1 MVVAGKGCGPAAP
14 CGTLDDA
21 ARALTPSAC
30 FWSRYFIHGKEMPC
44 IMDLSSQA
52 AEMVHVAGGCHIDI
66 AVLEDGESY
75 DTINLIKRS
84 KRRKQVDCQSSPDL

>member
-1 MVVAGKGCGPAAP
+1 
-14 CGTLDDA
+14 
-21 ARALTPSAC
+21 
-30 FWSRYFIHGKEMPC
+30 MPC

-52 AEMVHVAGGCHIDI
+52 TEMAHVAGGCHIDI

-84 KRRKQVDCQSSPDL
+84 FYYWIVQDI

>member
-1 MVVAGKGCGPAAP
+1 
-14 CGTLDDA
+14 
-21 ARALTPSAC
+21 
-30 FWSRYFIHGKEMPC
+30 MPC

-52 AEMVHVAGGCHIDI
+52 AEMAHVAGSCHIDI

-84 KRRKQVDCQSSPDL
+84 KRRKQVDCQSSPDLSPCSCGAFILLEYG